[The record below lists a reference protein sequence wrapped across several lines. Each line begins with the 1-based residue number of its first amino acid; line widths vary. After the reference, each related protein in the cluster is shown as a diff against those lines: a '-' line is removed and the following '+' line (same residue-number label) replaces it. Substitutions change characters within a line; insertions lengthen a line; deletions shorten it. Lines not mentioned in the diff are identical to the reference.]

1 MQIRAVKP
9 NTWKRI
15 AATLIDSSL
24 FFVIFGLY
32 VMKFGEPN
40 DEGGY
45 TINGLPSLL
54 PELLW
59 FVYVVLT
66 ERFFSATLGH
76 MLFGLEVVPL
86 RGSKLTLVKV
96 FKRRLADFVDLG
108 ITFGILALVL
118 NRVMPMHQRLGD
130 MWAGT
135 VVIDQNDPLQSTD
148 YLPEEL
154 PASIEISKG
163 FTT

>member
-9 NTWKRI
+9 NTWKRV

-24 FFVIFGLY
+24 FLVIFCLY
-32 VMKFGEPN
+32 IMKFGEPN

-45 TINGLPSLL
+45 SINGLPSLL
-54 PELLW
+54 PEVLW
-59 FVYVVLT
+59 FLNVVLT

-76 MLFGLEVVPL
+76 QLFGLEVIPL
-86 RGSKLTLVKV
+86 RGSKLTFVKV
-96 FKRRLADFVDLG
+96 FKRRLTDFVDLG
-108 ITFGILALVL
+108 FTFGILALVL

-148 YLPEEL
+148 FIPEEL
-154 PASIEISKG
+154 PIESAMS
-163 FTT
+163 